1 MTQLEQRAVQERPSV
16 ARPSVV
22 VVRMGEITLKK
33 RNRPYFVRQLGRN
46 VRRALKGLDITDLE
60 LSPNRALVTAGPAFD
75 WPEARERLRRVFGV
89 KNFSLCEMLPW
100 DVDAIRET
108 VLRVASGHSFES
120 FRITVQRSDKRFPG
134 TSQELER
141 SLGAVVKAA
150 SGARVDLE
158 HPEANFQV
166 EIMPGGAYVHT
177 ERVEGPAGLPVG
189 VSGRVVALL
198 SGGIDSPVAAWRLMS
213 RGCQVTFVH
222 FQSFPYLD
230 ASSRDKAIALAR
242 LLTRWQYKSRLH
254 VVSFGDVQHQIV
266 ASCPPPLRVVLYRRF
281 MVRIAEAIAKR
292 ERAEALVTGESL
304 GQVSSQTLS
313 NMATID
319 AVATLP
325 VLRPH
330 VGSDKDEIIREARAL
345 GTFETSIEPDQDC
358 CTLFVPRNP
367 ATRST
372 VAEAED
378 AERALDVPALV
389 EQGLATVETLEFS
402 WPDEQAAAETMPA
415 AELRRAVAAV
425 VRRADG
431 FVLAVR
437 RPDEPGEELRGVW
450 GLPATTLREDES
462 PEDGVR
468 RLGREKLGVELTP
481 LRAIGQGEEAR
492 TGYALGMT
500 VYDASMVG
508 EPRLPAP
515 GAAAGVTLYDG
526 LEWLPEASFYEAA
539 SKGSLC
545 CRLLLAS
552 TGG

>member
-1 MTQLEQRAVQERPSV
+1 MTQLEERTAAGNPGETC
-16 ARPSVV
+16 PSVV
-22 VVRMGEITLKK
+22 VIRMGEITLKK

-46 VRRALKGLDITDLE
+46 VRRALSGLDVGNVE
-60 LSPNRALVTAGPAFD
+60 LSPNRALVVPGPDFD
-75 WPEARERLRRVFGV
+75 WPQARERLRRVFGV
-89 KNFSLCEMLPW
+89 KNFSLCEVLPW
-100 DVDAIRET
+100 DVAAIRET
-108 VLRVASGHSFES
+108 VLRVASEHTFES

-141 SLGAVVKAA
+141 SLGAAVQAA

-177 ERVEGPAGLPVG
+177 QRVEGPAGLPVG

-198 SGGIDSPVAAWRLMS
+198 SGGIDSPVAAWRLMG

-230 ASSRDKAIALAR
+230 ASSRDKAIALVR
-242 LLTRWQYKSRLH
+242 LLTQWQYKSRLH

-281 MVRIAEAIAKR
+281 MLRIAEVIAKR

-319 AVATLP
+319 AVTTLP
-325 VLRPH
+325 VLRPQ

-372 VAEAED
+372 RAETED
-378 AERALDVPALV
+378 AERALDVAGLV
-389 EQGLATVETLEFS
+389 EQGLSTVETLECS
-402 WPDEQAAAETMPA
+402 WPE
-415 AELRRAVAAV
+415 
-425 VRRADG
+425 
-431 FVLAVR
+431 
-437 RPDEPGEELRGVW
+437 
-450 GLPATTLREDES
+450 ES
-462 PEDGVR
+462 P
-468 RLGREKLGVELTP
+468 P
-481 LRAIGQGEEAR
+481 
-492 TGYALGMT
+492 
-500 VYDASMVG
+500 
-508 EPRLPAP
+508 
-515 GAAAGVTLYDG
+515 
-526 LEWLPEASFYEAA
+526 
-539 SKGSLC
+539 
-545 CRLLLAS
+545 
-552 TGG
+552 

>member
-1 MTQLEQRAVQERPSV
+1 
-16 ARPSVV
+16 
-22 VVRMGEITLKK
+22 MGEITLKK
-33 RNRPYFVRQLGRN
+33 KNRPYFVRQLGRN
-46 VRRALKGLDITDLE
+46 VRRALKGLDIADLE
-60 LSPNRALVTAGPAFD
+60 LSPNRAFVTAGPAFD

-89 KNFSLCEMLPW
+89 KNFSLCEVLPW
-100 DVDAIRET
+100 DLDAIRET
-108 VLRVASGHSFES
+108 VLRVASETAFQS

-141 SLGAVVKAA
+141 SLGGVVKAA

-230 ASSRDKAIALAR
+230 ASSRDKAIALTR

-254 VVSFGDVQHQIV
+254 VVSFGDVQHEIV

-330 VGSDKDEIIREARAL
+330 VGSDKDEIIRQARAL

-372 VAEAED
+372 AAEADE
-378 AERALDVPALV
+378 AERALDVAALV
-389 EQGLATVETLEFS
+389 ERGLSTVEMLKFC
-402 WPDEQAAAETMPA
+402 WPDERPA
-415 AELRRAVAAV
+415 A
-425 VRRADG
+425 
-431 FVLAVR
+431 
-437 RPDEPGEELRGVW
+437 PDE
-450 GLPATTLREDES
+450 S
-462 PEDGVR
+462 N
-468 RLGREKLGVELTP
+468 
-481 LRAIGQGEEAR
+481 
-492 TGYALGMT
+492 
-500 VYDASMVG
+500 
-508 EPRLPAP
+508 
-515 GAAAGVTLYDG
+515 
-526 LEWLPEASFYEAA
+526 
-539 SKGSLC
+539 
-545 CRLLLAS
+545 
-552 TGG
+552 